1 MPIFPSKSLEAINYS
16 INYGIGLDSTALSVK
31 KRELP
36 QHGCRCLEYVTD
48 QEGKAIDS
56 SPLFPLLPASMSL
69 PLSHLQLWSLV
80 CSEFLTIAIVIGWQW
95 TGPKNQVACFI
106 ILDVLTF

>member
-69 PLSHLQLWSLV
+69 SAFPLATLVFGLLGVSYHCHSHRV
-80 CSEFLTIAIVIGWQW
+80 AMDRSEKSGGMFHHT
-95 TGPKNQVACFI
+95 
-106 ILDVLTF
+106 